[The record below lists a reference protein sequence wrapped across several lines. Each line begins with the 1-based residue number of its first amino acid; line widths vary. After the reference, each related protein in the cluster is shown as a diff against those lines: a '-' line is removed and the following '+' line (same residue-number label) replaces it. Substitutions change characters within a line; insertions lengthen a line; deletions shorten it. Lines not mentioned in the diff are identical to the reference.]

1 MRRTTGLLLCL
12 CAAMCLLSGCATIAM
27 NATTLQEPAQL
38 NAAGTRDY
46 TVISSFTVHDKA
58 GWILGLV
65 PVNPPAGDHHDYL
78 KTILDREIQAAGGDA
93 VINVKLRGQNQLLDW
108 VINIFVPFYST
119 RTLTVTGDIIKYD

>member
-1 MRRTTGLLLCL
+1 
-12 CAAMCLLSGCATIAM
+12 MCLLSGCATIAM

-46 TVISSFTVHDKA
+46 AVISSFTVHDKA

-78 KTILDREIQAAGGDA
+78 KTILDRETQAAGGDA